1 MDIYHLETL
10 TVSLLS
16 EEALELANHLGSPHA
31 EWSFNLPQLL
41 NEEEMAVFAKV
52 GQSTLYHP

>member
-16 EEALELANHLGSPHA
+16 EEALELANQLGTPHT
-31 EWSFNLPQLL
+31 ERNFNLPQLL